1 MKRIIV
7 LGGEGIG
14 MIASSVIDR
23 VGEGKVIGFLNDIV
37 PTGTMLGEKK
47 KIEVLGTYKDI
58 DRFLAEEDIQFMVAY
73 GGMQREEDTYNK
85 IANFPIPLE
94 RYYTAIDPSSVVPT
108 DYSEIGRGVLVAP
121 FVQVGPDC
129 VIEDNCVLLGNSF
142 VGHNTKIGRFSHV
155 ASNAV
160 VGSYVTVGKA
170 VHIGLNATI
179 REKVHIGDYALIGAG
194 AVVLNDVPSNS
205 IIVGNPGRVLRMKGE
220 GKNE

>member
-23 VGEGKVIGFLNDIV
+23 MGEGEVIGFLNDIV
-37 PTGTMLGEKK
+37 PVGTMLGKK
-47 KIEVLGTYKDI
+47 RKIEVLGTYKDI
-58 DRFLAEEDIQFMVAY
+58 DKFLAEDDIQFMVAY

-85 IANFPIPLE
+85 VVDLPIPMD
-94 RYYTAIDPSSVVPT
+94 RYYTAIDPSAVIPM
-108 DYSEIGRGVLVAP
+108 DYTEVGRGVLISP

-129 VIEDNCVLLGNSF
+129 SIEDNCILLGNSF
-142 VGHNTKIGRFSHV
+142 IGHNTTIGRFSHI

-194 AVVLNDVPSNS
+194 AVILNDVPSNS
-205 IIVGNPGRVLRMKGE
+205 IVVGNPGRILKTKGE
-220 GKNE
+220 